1 MAVVDSNF
9 DPVKFFQDYRGFT
22 SEKLSSEVKDALVE
36 LGALAR
42 GSLIKMTTTAGSG
55 HPGGSMSSMEMYLLL
70 YCLAKLDP
78 KSPWVE
84 DRDRIII
91 SHGHTSP
98 GVYAALGHNGFFNVK
113 DAEREFRLAG
123 SPFEG
128 HVERSVPG
136 VEWDTGNLGQ
146 GLSVGCGKAV
156 AAQALGKSFHTFVV
170 MGDGEQQKG
179 QIAEARRFAAKL
191 KLNSV
196 TALIDLN
203 HLQISGNTK
212 DVMPQQIADGWRSD
226 GWNVVD
232 VDGHNLDEVYAALKT
247 SYNEHGSDAAPT
259 VIIAHTVMGKGY
271 PAIENDFNYHGAA
284 LKPDQAREA
293 FAALGLTQDS
303 YDDLDA
309 LAEARKSGPSV
320 TLPEFPVKAPNV
332 QEGAPRTY
340 EVDKM
345 VDNRSAWGN
354 ALVDIGKANN
364 IDKPG
369 GLPCVVYDC
378 DLAVSVKTAGF
389 AKEFPGNFM
398 QYGIAEHS
406 TCASAGAT
414 SAEGVLTFWS
424 DFGVFGVSETYN
436 QSRLNDINHAN
447 LKIVCTHCGLDVGE
461 DGKTH
466 QCIDYFAL
474 SRSVFG
480 WRLFTPA
487 DPNQT
492 DRIVRHISTVYGN
505 ALIVM
510 GRSKMNPISAAD
522 GSALFG
528 GDYKFHAGRTD
539 LIRDGEGVTIFCAG
553 NVAIQGL
560 AAYEALRAEGINVR
574 LISSAHWADFHEADL
589 NRIAEFGRIVTVEDH
604 NVNTGIGVS
613 LSAELFAQG
622 LSAQII
628 KLGVSSY
635 GPSGKST
642 DVYKLM
648 GIDSDSIARAAKTL
662 LTQDHATHIAEVTSA

>member
-1 MAVVDSNF
+1 MAIKDLGFDSATL
-9 DPVKFFQDYRGFT
+9 FQPHRGFLAD
-22 SEKLSSEVKDALVE
+22 KLPTDVKEALTK
-36 LGALAR
+36 LGAYAR
-42 GSLIKMTTTAGSG
+42 GSVIKMTTNAGSG
-55 HPGGSMSSMEMYLLL
+55 HPGGSMSSMEIYLLL
-70 YCLAKLDP
+70 YCLAKLRP
-78 KSPWVE
+78 QEPRWE

-98 GVYAALGHNGFFNVK
+98 GAYSALGYTGFFNIK

-136 VEWDTGNLGQ
+136 IEWDTGNLGQ
-146 GLSVGCGKAV
+146 GLSAGCGKAV

-179 QIAEARRFAAKL
+179 QIAEARRFAVKR

-196 TALIDLN
+196 TALIDYN
-203 HLQISGNTK
+203 KLQISGAIE
-212 DVMPQQIADGWRSD
+212 DVMPQQIAAGWRSD
-226 GWNVVD
+226 GWNVVE
-232 VDGHNLDEVYAALKT
+232 VDGHNLDALYGALKK
-247 SYNEHGSDAAPT
+247 SYDAQGTDAAPT
-259 VIIAHTVMGKGY
+259 MILARTVMGKGY
-271 PAIENDFNYHGAA
+271 PAIENDYNYHGAA
-284 LKPDQAREA
+284 LKPEQAREA
-293 FAALGLTQDS
+293 FIALGLTDPD
-303 YDDLDA
+303 YDDLDK
-309 LAEARKSGPSV
+309 LAEARQAGTSV
-320 TLPEFPVKAPNV
+320 TLPEFPIIEPTVRLGEPH
-332 QEGAPRTY
+332 TY
-340 EVDKM
+340 AVTEK

-364 IDKPG
+364 IDKPD

-378 DLAVSVKTAGF
+378 DLAVSVKTGGF
-389 AKEFPGNFM
+389 AKAFPDNFY

-406 TCASAGAT
+406 TCATAGAT

-447 LKIVCTHCGLDVGE
+447 LKIACTHCGLDVGE

-492 DRIVRHISTVYGN
+492 DRIVRYVSAAYGN
-505 ALIVM
+505 TLIVM
-510 GRSKMNPISAAD
+510 GRSKMNPIAATD

-528 GDYKFHAGRTD
+528 GDYQFRPGRTD
-539 LIRDGEGVTIFCAG
+539 LIRDGEGVTVFCAG

-560 AAYEALRAEGINVR
+560 EAYEALRAEGLNVR
-574 LISSAHWADFHEADL
+574 LVSSAHWADFHEADL
-589 NRIAEFGRIVTVEDH
+589 ERIAEFGKIVTVEDH

-628 KLGVSSY
+628 KLGVSEY
-635 GPSGKST
+635 GSSGKAT
-642 DVYKLM
+642 DVYRLM
-648 GIDSDSIARAAKTL
+648 GIDSGAIVSAVKTL
-662 LTQDHATHIAEVTSA
+662 LTQETAPDKNAMASV